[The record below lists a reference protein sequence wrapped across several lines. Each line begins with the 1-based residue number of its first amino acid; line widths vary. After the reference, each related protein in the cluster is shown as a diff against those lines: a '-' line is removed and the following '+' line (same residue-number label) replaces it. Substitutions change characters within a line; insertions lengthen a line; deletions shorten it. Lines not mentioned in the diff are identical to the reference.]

1 MTGRDLQG
9 HVVQPSSAS
18 SRCLATIT
26 FEACAHQ
33 TEEGSRLGG
42 GPTTVGSIA
51 VPAAMAEERVPSV
64 RGATAAIDG
73 EPALGNGLPWVGTGR

>member
-18 SRCLATIT
+18 RRCLAIR

-42 GPTTVGSIA
+42 GPITVGSIA
-51 VPAAMAEERVPSV
+51 VPAAMTEERVPCA